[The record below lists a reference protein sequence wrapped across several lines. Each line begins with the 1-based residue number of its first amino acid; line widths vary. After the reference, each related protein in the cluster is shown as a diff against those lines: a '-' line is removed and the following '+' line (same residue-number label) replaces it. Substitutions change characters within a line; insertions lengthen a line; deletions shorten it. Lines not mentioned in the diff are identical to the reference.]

1 MRQCRLLA
9 HSLRWISPECLP
21 YLVTRQRLGALPL
34 FRDRTLS
41 QFGTPGNAWRAH
53 SGEAAARQSNYAAI
67 GAITSAIALSKT
79 PWRLATLTGD
89 GYGRPVT
96 PRREPDASRSFT
108 AAVYAFAA
116 FAFGEGFEMDVT
128 HGYQP
133 GVLPTELDPLAVLSE
148 EADVTPWLGCVGT
161 RLRIVSTQL

>member
-1 MRQCRLLA
+1 MTDPFFNSGR
-9 HSLRWISPECLP
+9 P
-21 YLVTRQRLGALPL
+21 
-34 FRDRTLS
+34 
-41 QFGTPGNAWRAH
+41 GTPACPFV
-53 SGEAAARQSNYAAI
+53 EAAARQSNYAAI

-96 PRREPDASRSFT
+96 PRRERAASRSFT

-116 FAFGEGFEMDVT
+116 FAFGEGFEMGVT

-133 GVLPTELDPLAVLSE
+133 VVLLRNWIRSPSSPKKPV
-148 EADVTPWLGCVGT
+148 VTSWVGGVGT